1 VAGRP
6 DRRRPRP
13 SGRAALGVPDCKHFS
28 KAKGG
33 KPVAR
38 NIRDLAW
45 VVVLW
50 ARRTRPRVIIL
61 ENVEEFRG
69 WGPLIERD
77 GRLYPDPERIGETFD
92 KWSGQLKRLGYK
104 VEWQEMRACD
114 YGAPTTRK
122 RLFLI
127 ARRDGKPIVWPKPT
141 HGAPTSPGVIAGK
154 LLPWRTAAEVIDWS
168 LPCPSIFD
176 TAEQIKAK
184 YGVRA
189 QRPLAD
195 ATMARIAKGVKRYV
209 LDAASPFII
218 PVTHAGD
225 SRVNGI
231 DQPLPTQTTAH
242 RGEHAVVMPHITK
255 FNRGAVGHPIDE
267 PLHTITSA
275 ASDTH
280 GGGACPLGLVAPVL
294 VKNLQGDKQ
303 ECRVDE
309 PLRTILTGNQHLL
322 VAAFLAQHNGGMV
335 GVHSAREPVST
346 LTKLGTQQ
354 QVVAAHL
361 LNLRGA
367 DRRGGPID
375 VPAPTF
381 SAGGNHAAAV
391 AAFLVKYYGAG
402 DPSQAAGDPMHSL
415 TTKPRHG
422 LVTVDLAG
430 EPWVIVDIG
439 MRMLTPRER
448 FNAQGFP
455 PDYLIDVGARRQA
468 ADWARQGRLVGNSVC
483 PPIAAALVAANCADL
498 AAGVARF
505 EGAAA

>member
-1 VAGRP
+1 
-6 DRRRPRP
+6 
-13 SGRAALGVPDCKHFS
+13 
-28 KAKGG
+28 
-33 KPVAR
+33 
-38 NIRDLAW
+38 
-45 VVVLW
+45 
-50 ARRTRPRVIIL
+50 
-61 ENVEEFRG
+61 
-69 WGPLIERD
+69 
-77 GRLYPDPERIGETFD
+77 
-92 KWSGQLKRLGYK
+92 
-104 VEWQEMRACD
+104 MRACD

-242 RGEHAVVMPHITK
+242 RGEHAVVMPHVTK
-255 FNRGAVGHPIDE
+255 FRSGSVGHPVDQ

-275 ASDTH
+275 ASATH
-280 GGGACPLGLVAPVL
+280 GGGAAPLGIVAPVL

-322 VAAFLAQHNGGMV
+322 VAPVLAELAHGDTPTNGGRRVSSMADPVSTMHAGGGNHALVAAFLAQHNGGMV
-335 GVHSAREPVST
+335 GHSAREPVST

-455 PDYLIDVGARRQA
+455 PDYLIDAGPDGKRLTGEA
-468 ADWARQGRLVGNSVC
+468 QGRLVGNSVC